1 MESAHQS
8 QIKKRRL
15 DRRNMLSEKNIDLYD
30 QENLKSLQIMD
41 EEDEN

>member
-30 QENLKSLQIMD
+30 QENLKSL
-41 EEDEN
+41 